1 MSSDDPAPALR
12 ARSVFY
18 IARPGLW
25 PVWPLLPVVRRSRGR
40 EELGVMVD
48 LRGTTGRTG
57 FGATVFLANLF
68 EVPLCGRVL
77 LMLPREVYDSADEV
91 VAAGWQID

>member
-1 MSSDDPAPALR
+1 MSGNVPIPSLR

-25 PVWPLLPVVRRSRGR
+25 PAWPYLPVVRRTRGR

-48 LRGTTGRTG
+48 FQGTTGRTG
-57 FGATVFLANLF
+57 FGSAVFLANLF
-68 EVPLCGRVL
+68 EVPLSERAL
-77 LMLPREVYDSADEV
+77 LALPREVYDSADEV
-91 VAAGWQID
+91 AEAGWAVD

>member
-1 MSSDDPAPALR
+1 MSEHVLTPALR
-12 ARSVFY
+12 ARSVFF
-18 IARPGLW
+18 IVRPVLW
-25 PVWPLLPVVRRSRGR
+25 PAWPLLPVVRRSRGR

-68 EVPLCGRVL
+68 EVPLCERAL
-77 LMLPREVYDSADEV
+77 LKLTREVYDSADEV
-91 VAAGWQID
+91 VAAGWVVD